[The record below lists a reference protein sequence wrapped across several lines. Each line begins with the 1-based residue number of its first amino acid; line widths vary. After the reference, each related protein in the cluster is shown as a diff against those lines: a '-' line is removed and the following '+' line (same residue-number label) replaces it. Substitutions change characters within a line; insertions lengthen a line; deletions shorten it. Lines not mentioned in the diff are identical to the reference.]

1 MKNIHVITILAALM
15 ITFAACTEK
24 EKPETEVTTQKV
36 QQIKAT
42 YTIDRVPNF
51 VTLNGVEAY
60 RSLVG
65 DLVGKTREGKEIELV
80 LDGVEFRTVATKA
93 IDTVLVSDSLE
104 LVMEWIERM
113 NYCGYDVLVRY
124 DETTGTYHCKAQTVL
139 RSIQHLWRCEKDG
152 TIINLMFWSDSM
164 LYIDGPDPVTNQT
177 MQDFFELVYFG
188 NWIKYYFSQQRFDY
202 DSTEKNTLVLHSVY
216 MDNGHIFAEPDGTPF
231 RTYCIDTIAPFEYN
245 LFRKRINPDGPCV
258 AYPAYRFSV
267 VF

>member
-1 MKNIHVITILAALM
+1 MKNIHVITMLAALM

-113 NYCGYDVLVRY
+113 NYCGYDVVVRY
-124 DETTGTYHCKAQTVL
+124 DETTGTYHCKAQIVP
-139 RSIQHLWRCEKDG
+139 RSTYQHMWQCDTNG
-152 TIINLMFWSDSM
+152 STIRLMFWNDSM
-164 LYIDGPDPVTNQT
+164 LYIDGPDTSNVIRRLFDVVYYSN
-177 MQDFFELVYFG
+177 LV
-188 NWIKYYFSQQRFDY
+188 KYRFSRKPH
-202 DSTEKNTLVLHSVY
+202 TRLPGEVNTLEFEYLY
-216 MDNGHIFAEPDGTPF
+216 MNDGTILAEPDGSIIA
-231 RTYCIDTIAPFEYN
+231 TYCIDTISMSEY
-245 LFRKRINPDGPCV
+245 CV
-258 AYPAYRFSV
+258 YRMPSAILPMASPAYRFSV